1 MGNDI
6 SDFLASRA
14 ASAER
19 PLMGVTVLVVEDSR
33 FACEAMRLLCLRSGA
48 RIRRADCLR
57 SAHRHLQTYRPA
69 VVIVDLGLPDGSG
82 ADLIAELAALPGRS
96 TVILG
101 CSGGSDGEAAALAAG
116 ADGFFAKPV
125 ESLAAFQNL
134 ILGAL
139 PPDLRPEGLHAVPD
153 AIVRPDQLALRDD
166 LTQVAE
172 VLGAAPDGAAIDYIS
187 HFLAGIALGA
197 HDHALR
203 EAAGSLARAQRA
215 GTGTGPG
222 LARVAAMVRVR
233 LAQGAAF

>member
-19 PLMGVTVLVVEDSR
+19 PLVGMTVLVVEDSR

-48 RIRRADCLR
+48 RIRRADCLH

-82 ADLIAELAALPGRS
+82 TDLIAELAALPGRT

-101 CSGGSDGEAAALAAG
+101 CSGDSDGEAAALAAG
-116 ADGFFAKPV
+116 ADGFLAKPV
-125 ESLAAFQNL
+125 ESLAEFQNQ
-134 ILGAL
+134 ILGAM
-139 PPDLRPEGLHAVPD
+139 PPDQRPLGVHAVAD
-153 AIVRPDQLALRDD
+153 TMVRPDPLALRDD

-172 VLGAAPDGAAIDYIS
+172 LLGDAPDAAAIDYIS

-197 HDHALR
+197 HDPALR
-203 EAAGSLARAQRA
+203 EAAGSLMRAQRA

-222 LARVAAMVRVR
+222 LSRVAAMVRVR
-233 LAQGAAF
+233 LAQGAEF